1 MKKCCVLLLLIPS
14 IGLLQFCTATKT
26 AVAEPSM
33 TYVAN
38 ISPVMI
44 TSCSPCHFPPKGKK
58 IPLDNYESVKSNI
71 DEIIESIEKDPSQ
84 KGFMPFKHA
93 KLSDSTIALFN
104 LWKKDGLAEK

>member
-1 MKKCCVLLLLIPS
+1 MKKLVILLLLIPTVTV
-14 IGLLQFCTATKT
+14 LQFCTATKK

-38 ISPVMI
+38 IAPIMI

-104 LWKKDGLAEK
+104 SWKKTGLTEK